1 MGPLIQQFC
10 LVTCLVFFPCSSA
23 PVADGTETERQS
35 TSVSTCTLYGLN
47 CTVWF
52 AGCVTFGIIIFLGVG
67 FLVWYKCCRDTQ
79 NPPQQDTPSQPDKQ
93 ADQLLQTVNQPTDI
107 DVKHLHEVDVTL
119 DVDTAHPNLLID
131 GKTVRWIK
139 ETPQRLCNEKMFDED
154 PYVLGIM
161 GRAWRTYWKVNVEKK
176 DDWVLGVTKA
186 TANRKGQLVLSP
198 ANGFWVIRLSNGGR
212 LKAMDDKEHV
222 LDKDIPDKVGIYL
235 DYNENKVTFYNVE
248 DASLIYSF
256 TNGPSYEDEV
266 RPLFSPWNNDTD
278 PINILSIVITK
289 V

>member
-1 MGPLIQQFC
+1 MGGC
-10 LVTCLVFFPCSSA
+10 CSR
-23 PVADGTETERQS
+23 PVENDTDLEQPKTSTTSPPMQDASVQTMEQS
-35 TSVSTCTLYGLN
+35 T
-47 CTVWF
+47 
-52 AGCVTFGIIIFLGVG
+52 
-67 FLVWYKCCRDTQ
+67 
-79 NPPQQDTPSQPDKQ
+79 
-93 ADQLLQTVNQPTDI
+93 
-107 DVKHLHEVDVTL
+107 VDVTL

-139 ETPQRLCNEKMFDED
+139 ETPQRPCSDNMFDED

-161 GRAWRTYWKVNVEKK
+161 GRAWRAYWEVNVAKK

-222 LDKDIPDKVGIYL
+222 LEKGIPDKVGIYL
-235 DYNENKVTFYNVE
+235 DYKEKKVTFFNAE
-248 DASLIYSF
+248 DGSLIYSF
-256 TNGPSYEDEV
+256 INGPGYEDEV

-278 PINILSIVITK
+278 AITILSIETKQSKALRITSTS
-289 V
+289 VNRLLYCDGELNMSGLNYTDDD

>member
-1 MGPLIQQFC
+1 MGPLIQQIC
-10 LVTCLVFFPCSSA
+10 LVTFLIFFDCSSA
-23 PVADGTETERQS
+23 SVADGTETERQS
-35 TSVSTCTLYGLN
+35 TSESTRTLYGLN
-47 CTVWF
+47 SIVWF
-52 AGCVTFGIIIFLGVG
+52 AGFITFGIIIFLGVV
-67 FLVWYKCCRDTQ
+67 FFIWYKFCRD
-79 NPPQQDTPSQPDKQ
+79 DT
-93 ADQLLQTVNQPTDI
+93 LLQTVNQPTDI
-107 DVKHLHEVDVTL
+107 DVKHLNEVDVTL

-139 ETPQRLCNEKMFDED
+139 ETPQRLCSEKMFDED

-198 ANGFWVIRLSNGGR
+198 ANGFWVIRLSNRER

-222 LDKDIPDKVGIYL
+222 LDKNIPDKVGIYL
-235 DYNENKVTFYNVE
+235 DYNEKKVTFFNVE

-256 TNGPSYEDEV
+256 TNLPSYEDEV

-278 PINILSIVITK
+278 PINILSIV
-289 V
+289 

>member
-1 MGPLIQQFC
+1 MGPLIQQVC
-10 LVTCLVFFPCSSA
+10 LVTFLIFFACSSA
-23 PVADGTETERQS
+23 PVADGTEMESQSISES
-35 TSVSTCTLYGLN
+35 TSTLYGLN
-47 CTVWF
+47 STVWF
-52 AGCVTFGIIIFLGVG
+52 AGCVTFGIITFLGVV

-79 NPPQQDTPSQPDKQ
+79 NPTQPDTPCQPDEQ
-93 ADQLLQTVNQPTDI
+93 DDQLLKTVDQPTDI
-107 DVKHLHEVDVTL
+107 DVKQLHEVDVTL

-139 ETPQRLCNEKMFDED
+139 ETPQRLCNEKTFDED

-161 GRAWRTYWKVNVEKK
+161 GRAWRAYWKVNVEKK
-176 DDWVLGVTKA
+176 DDWVLGVTKK
-186 TANRKGQLVLSP
+186 TVNRKGQLVLSP

-222 LDKDIPDKVGIYL
+222 LDKDIPDEVAIYL
-235 DYNENKVTFYNVE
+235 DYKENKVTFFNAE

-266 RPLFSPWNNDTD
+266 RPLFSPWNNDTN
-278 PINILSIVITK
+278 PITILSIVITK